1 MSIAKLGG
9 NASARE
15 ARFRVP
21 PSRGFSRRCRSPG
34 PHPAFS
40 ALHADSEGQ
49 LWVRERDDEA
59 GSHWA
64 VHDADGRLAGSLTL
78 PPRAEPLDISASH
91 VVARWTDEDGVEFVH
106 VYRFER

>member
-1 MSIAKLGG
+1 
-9 NASARE
+9 
-15 ARFRVP
+15 RFRVP